1 MRENLDVKV
10 YILNSQ
16 EPTLLSQWCSAP
28 ADPES
33 VATYFLSW
41 KSRDCKSHCA
51 EGLSRG
57 MDAIFVSHWDK
68 KNTFVTLQVFVSE
81 IILVPQWVVH
91 GFLDQGLLH
100 LCPRTAT
107 VRSSEGP
114 LWGEGVE
121 NAVYCIKGWPRM
133 LLRMLLREERPRDG
147 ETALLMLEV
156 PKPQ

>member
-16 EPTLLSQWCSAP
+16 EPTLLSHWCSAP

-51 EGLSRG
+51 EGWTLSL
-57 MDAIFVSHWDK
+57 SHTEIK
-68 KNTFVTLQVFVSE
+68 RTPLSLSKFLSQKSLTLLF
-81 IILVPQWVVH
+81 PQWVVH
-91 GFLDQGLLH
+91 GFLDQGFLH